1 MNQKITNAKLFT
13 SSSDTEEQLLQLK
26 SLNLQLN
33 IIVIALNQS
42 VLRKSD
48 PEAGSINTPGNSL
61 EMEMFLSL
69 NTEGIE
75 RVRHSTLPS
84 VKPSKSVLVCSLGGW
99 KREDGK

>member
-33 IIVIALNQS
+33 IIVIALNQ
-42 VLRKSD
+42 
-48 PEAGSINTPGNSL
+48 SL